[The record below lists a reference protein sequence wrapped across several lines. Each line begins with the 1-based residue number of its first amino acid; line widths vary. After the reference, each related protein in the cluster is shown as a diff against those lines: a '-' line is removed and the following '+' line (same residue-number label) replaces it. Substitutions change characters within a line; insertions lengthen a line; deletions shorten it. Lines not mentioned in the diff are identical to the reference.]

1 MAITIYDISQKAGVS
16 TATVS
21 RVLNGS
27 GNVTP
32 ATKEKVMGI
41 IEQYGYIPNAFARG
55 MGLGSSKTIGIL
67 CADSS
72 DLYTAKAI
80 YLLEQELQAKGY
92 EALLCC
98 TGSNQDVRKNYL
110 NLVLSKK
117 VDSIILVGSHF
128 IASSE
133 LENEYIKEA
142 ADQVPIMLLNASY
155 HHPNVYSILCDDYI
169 SMHDATLSM
178 IRSGITDILYLY
190 NSRSYSGL
198 KKLKGFQEALQEN
211 GIPNSPENLLFYD
224 GPSGSVEA
232 VTGFLDETLNGRI
245 NFHGI
250 LASDDLLAI
259 GGLKYA
265 QSKGMHIPEDISVIG
280 YNNSMLTACCSPTLT
295 SVDNCLE
302 ALSHQLIHTL
312 LHILAGEEMPQ
323 KTIFSG
329 KLIQR
334 NTTRFPNAIKAGYV

>member
-1 MAITIYDISQKAGVS
+1 MEKKMAVTIYDISQKAGVS

-32 ATKEKVMGI
+32 ATRQKVLEI
-41 IEQYGYIPNAFARG
+41 IEQYGYIPNPFARG
-55 MGLGSSKTIGIL
+55 MGLGSSRTIGIL

-80 YLLEQELQAKGY
+80 YLLEQELRAEGY

-98 TGSNQDVRKNYL
+98 TGPNQDVRKNYL

-128 IASSE
+128 IASTE

-142 ADQVPIMLLNASY
+142 ASQVPIMLLNASY
-155 HHPNVYSILCDDYI
+155 DHPNVYSILCDDHI
-169 SMHDATLSM
+169 SMHDAALSL
-178 IRSGITDILYLY
+178 ICSGIPDILYLY
-190 NSRSYSGL
+190 NSNSYSGL
-198 KKLKGFQEALQEN
+198 KKLKGFQTALQEN
-211 GIPNSPENLLFYD
+211 NIPVLLQNLLYYD
-224 GPSGSVEA
+224 GPSGSVEEITA
-232 VTGFLDETLNGRI
+232 YLDKTLGGRI

-259 GGLKYA
+259 GGMKYI
-265 QSKGMHIPEDISVIG
+265 QSLGLDIPEDVSIVG

-312 LHILAGEEMPQ
+312 LHVLAGEEMPK

-334 NTTRFPNAIKAGYV
+334 NTTRF

>member
-32 ATKEKVMGI
+32 ATRERVLDI
-41 IEQYGYIPNAFARG
+41 IQQYDYIPNAFARG
-55 MGLGSSKTIGIL
+55 MGLGSSKTVGIL

-72 DLYTAKAI
+72 DLYAAKAI

-98 TGSNQDVRKNYL
+98 TGPNQDVRKNYL

-128 IASSE
+128 IAPTE
-133 LENEYIKEA
+133 LENEYIKDA

-155 HHPNVYSILCDDYI
+155 NHPNVYSILCDDYI
-169 SMHDATLSM
+169 SMRNAALSM

-190 NSRSYSGL
+190 NSKSYSGL
-198 KKLKGFQEALQEN
+198 KKRNGFQAALAEN
-211 GIPNSPENLLFYD
+211 NIPDSPQNILFYD
-224 GPSGSVEA
+224 GPSGNVEEIIDFMA
-232 VTGFLDETLNGRI
+232 ETLNDRVD
-245 NFHGI
+245 FHGI
-250 LASDDLLAI
+250 LASDDFLAI
-259 GGLKYA
+259 SGMKYA
-265 QSKGMHIPEDISVIG
+265 QSKGLRIPEDVSVIG

-302 ALSHQLIHTL
+302 AISHQLIHTL
-312 LHILAGEEMPQ
+312 LHILAGKEMPQ
-323 KTIFSG
+323 KTVFSG

-334 NTTRFPNAIKAGYV
+334 NTTCF

>member
-32 ATKEKVMGI
+32 ATREKVLDV

-55 MGLGSSKTIGIL
+55 MGLGASKTVGIL

-80 YLLEQELQAKGY
+80 YLLEQELQVKGY

-98 TGSNQDVRKNYL
+98 TGPNQDVRKNYL

-128 IASSE
+128 IASTE
-133 LENEYIKEA
+133 LENDYIKEA
-142 ADQVPIMLLNASY
+142 ADQIPIMLLNASY

-169 SMHDATLSM
+169 SMHDAALAM
-178 IRSGITDILYLY
+178 IKSGITDILYLY
-190 NSRSYSGL
+190 NSKSYSGL
-198 KKLKGFQEALQEN
+198 KKLNGFQDALLEN
-211 GIPNSPENLLFYD
+211 DIPGSSQNILFYD
-224 GPSGSVEA
+224 GSPGNVEE
-232 VTGFLDETLNGRI
+232 VTDFMDKALHGRVD
-245 NFHGI
+245 FHGI
-250 LASDDLLAI
+250 LAADDLLAI
-259 GGLKYA
+259 GGMKYA
-265 QSKGMHIPEDISVIG
+265 QSKGKRIPEDVSVIG
-280 YNNSMLTACCSPTLT
+280 YNNSMLTTCCCPTLT

-312 LHILAGEEMPQ
+312 LHILSGKEMPQ
-323 KTIFSG
+323 KTIFTG

-334 NTTRFPNAIKAGYV
+334 NTTCF